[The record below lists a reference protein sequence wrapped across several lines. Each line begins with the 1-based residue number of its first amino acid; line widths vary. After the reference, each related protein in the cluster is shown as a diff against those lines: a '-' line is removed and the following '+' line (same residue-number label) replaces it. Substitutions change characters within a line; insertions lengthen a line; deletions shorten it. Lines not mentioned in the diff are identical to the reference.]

1 MKGDRERRE
10 TEGDRGMARRKG
22 DGPGGSEGLPV
33 WARPPGSLRRQRFD
47 RGCLRTACCCLL
59 LSTAMLRHF
68 LCIGISTDTRCIGM
82 AASGLDRRP
91 PDAVHRKRGDAT
103 AALSF
108 FYFFFFFLSSLLAVL
123 SRDRSTCMLTSG
135 SASRYQIF
143 PSGVFKTA
151 RQPSRWGSSTRPPAH
166 REATSHLI

>member
-1 MKGDRERRE
+1 
-10 TEGDRGMARRKG
+10 MARRKG

-47 RGCLRTACCCLL
+47 RGCLRTACCCLR

-103 AALSF
+103 AALF
-108 FYFFFFFLSSLLAVL
+108 FFFSFFFLSSLFSLGI
-123 SRDRSTCMLTSG
+123 DR
-135 SASRYQIF
+135 
-143 PSGVFKTA
+143 
-151 RQPSRWGSSTRPPAH
+151 PAC
-166 REATSHLI
+166 